1 MCECNF
7 FNDWTIEKWRS
18 KSHRYWT
25 LTVFFFPRK
34 DFSFHTSSVRKHAI
48 FQRFNFFRADSVKMS
63 LFVSRQMNWKALF
76 SVTFWFGKEIFPK
89 SRRQPNSSSMLKNWC
104 CFSGCMGTAEIIDE
118 KDHHK
123 LSRES
128 VEHFMTKRLE
138 I

>member
-1 MCECNF
+1 MNYWKMEKQKSLILDFKSFFFFLEKTFPFTHPRSENTPF
-7 FNDWTIEKWRS
+7 FN
-18 KSHRYWT
+18 
-25 LTVFFFPRK
+25 
-34 DFSFHTSSVRKHAI
+34 A
-48 FQRFNFFRADSVKMS
+48 FFRANSVKMS

-76 SVTFWFGKEIFPK
+76 SVTFWFGKQIFPK
-89 SRRQPNSSSMLKNWC
+89 SRRQSNLSSMLKNWC
-104 CFSGCMGTAEIIDE
+104 CFSGCVGTAETIDE